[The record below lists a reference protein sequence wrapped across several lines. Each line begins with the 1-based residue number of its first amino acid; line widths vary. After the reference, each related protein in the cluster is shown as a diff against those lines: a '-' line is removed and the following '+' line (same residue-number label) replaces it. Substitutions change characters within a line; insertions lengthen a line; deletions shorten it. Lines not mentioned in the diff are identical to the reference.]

1 MALQNNEQLLR
12 GGTTTMPSHDASQ
25 RAQERMPT
33 MANDQERDRE
43 RLIEVLQRELDAA
56 RTREQVALERAER
69 LEQVALE
76 REERL
81 LALLERLP
89 LQHQLSRE
97 GRQSSHTAV
106 ASPQQ
111 GHTQSQR
118 YVFQSILE
126 VLQGYPEGLHREE
139 IQRRLGMSKNL
150 SDSLVNLVRR
160 KRLVR
165 VSKGTYALPPG

>member
-56 RTREQVALERAER
+56 RTR
-69 LEQVALE
+69 EQVALE